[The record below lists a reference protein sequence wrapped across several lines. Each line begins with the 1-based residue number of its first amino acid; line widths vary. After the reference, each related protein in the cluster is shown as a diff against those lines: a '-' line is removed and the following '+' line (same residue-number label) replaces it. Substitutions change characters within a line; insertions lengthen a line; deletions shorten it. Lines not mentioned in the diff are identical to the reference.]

1 MKKLLLILA
10 AAALPLLGRAQAVLP
25 KVYGLTN
32 SASFSITNGAFGIA
46 AGASSNLNSTP
57 FPIWRDRGFVI
68 NLAYYPTNAS
78 TANVTNIVQFATPIK
93 VGSTLVTNWGS
104 TGTLTSVTTLNGT
117 NEVFAQIAVPK
128 TTADNMTYGRLQTVG
143 NAHTATLFLD
153 PTNSFI
159 SVIP

>member
-57 FPIWRDRGFVI
+57 FPIWRDRG
-68 NLAYYPTNAS
+68 
-78 TANVTNIVQFATPIK
+78 
-93 VGSTLVTNWGS
+93 
-104 TGTLTSVTTLNGT
+104 
-117 NEVFAQIAVPK
+117 
-128 TTADNMTYGRLQTVG
+128 
-143 NAHTATLFLD
+143 
-153 PTNSFI
+153 
-159 SVIP
+159 